1 MKLFLSLTA
10 ILEALTGFALIAAPV
25 PLVAFLFGVPLI
37 GAGAMT
43 VAFIAGAAIITMA
56 FFCWLSRKNADDFAI
71 VKTMVVYN
79 FAIVSI
85 VIYGVINY
93 QLAGIPLWLV
103 VCFHLSFAIW
113 AIMLIQKQQPD
124 KNTVTVQ
131 KKQQAKSK

>member
-10 ILEALTGFALIAAPV
+10 ILEALTGFALLAAPV
-25 PLVAFLFGVPLI
+25 PLIANLLEVPLI
-37 GAGAMT
+37 GAGSMM
-43 VAFIAGAAIITMA
+43 VAFIAGAAIITVA

-79 FAIVSI
+79 IAIAAI
-85 VIYGVINY
+85 FIYGVINY

-103 VCFHLSFAIW
+103 VCFHLAFAIW

-124 KNTVTVQ
+124 KNTVTIQ
-131 KKQQAKSK
+131 KKQHAKSK

>member
-10 ILEALTGFALIAAPV
+10 ILEALTGFALMAAPV

-37 GAGAMT
+37 GAGSMM
-43 VAFIAGAAIITMA
+43 VAFIAAVAIITVA
-56 FFCWLSRKNADDFAI
+56 FFCWLSRKTTNDFAI

-79 FAIVSI
+79 FAIVAI

-93 QLAGIPLWLV
+93 RLAGIPLWLV

-113 AIMLIQKQQPD
+113 AIMLIQKQYRD
-124 KNTVTVQ
+124 KNILSLQ
-131 KKQQAKSK
+131 KK